1 MDALILTAHRY
12 NRKALL
18 NVKYISAKSPTL
30 KERHHG
36 NKYAKK
42 LCSSQAQLLRLKVTD
57 FISTSS

>member
-12 NRKALL
+12 NRNALL

-36 NKYAKK
+36 NNKYAKR

-57 FISTSS
+57 FI